1 MKLFNLPNLLTLVNL
16 FAGCGA
22 MVLIFSPSSQVGT
35 LSEGLQ
41 YVPYLT
47 LISLIAD
54 YFDGMAARFVSS
66 PTGIGKELDSLADVV
81 SFGVVPGAVLYTMLT
96 FYFKSTGLNNDWLI
110 MLYSSPGFLVTLFSA
125 LRLAKFN
132 LDERQSEGFIG
143 LATPACTMFVM
154 GLLLVFLRND
164 FGLSPVL
171 LNPVLLFGMVGL
183 LSYLLIAEI
192 PMFSFKFK
200 KFGWEGNEIRYVFII
215 ASLGLL
221 IGFKFA
227 GISLAIVL
235 YILTSIV
242 LIFTTKGTQKNI
254 SNK

>member
-1 MKLFNLPNLLTLVNL
+1 
-16 FAGCGA
+16 
-22 MVLIFSPSSQVGT
+22 VGT

-54 YFDGMAARFVSS
+54 YFDGMAARFISS

-132 LDERQSEGFIG
+132 LDERQSDGFIG

-164 FGLSPVL
+164 FGLSPIL

-200 KFGWEGNEIRYVFII
+200 KFGWSGNEIRYVFII

-242 LIFTTKGTQKNI
+242 LIFTTKDTQKNI